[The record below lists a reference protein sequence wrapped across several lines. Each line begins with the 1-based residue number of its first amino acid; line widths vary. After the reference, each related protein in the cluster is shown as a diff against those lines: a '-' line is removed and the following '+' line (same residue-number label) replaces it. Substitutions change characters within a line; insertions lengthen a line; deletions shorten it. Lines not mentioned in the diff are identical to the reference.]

1 VEFKNGCAQ
10 IICEAASRGYKLC
23 VFQGSAA
30 NAPPSSREIP
40 LSQPVT
46 KTPGAD
52 GDLPRVGGRVRHFRL
67 AKRMRLKDLAVASA
81 CSESLL
87 SRVENNLTNPSLA
100 TLHRV
105 ASALGVS
112 TVALFEDTIPSPL
125 VIYTPEERL
134 TIGRG
139 VPGEKAE
146 VLVPYAENRRLEGMI
161 TILLPGSDYNGPF
174 QHEGEEVG
182 YVLEGAMELT
192 VGETVSI
199 LRPGDSFFF
208 RSDLVHRYRNAG
220 TIVCRVVW
228 VNTPPTF

>member
-1 VEFKNGCAQ
+1 VVQTKRDAD
-10 IICEAASRGYKLC
+10 ICETPIRSYKRECFQRRAAEMPLSSRGRPVL
-23 VFQGSAA
+23 QPHAQAQAA
-30 NAPPSSREIP
+30 DS
-40 LSQPVT
+40 
-46 KTPGAD
+46 
-52 GDLPRVGGRVRHFRL
+52 DLPRVGGRVRHFRL
-67 AKRMRLKDLAVASA
+67 AKRMRLKDLAIASD

-112 TVALFEDTIPSPL
+112 TVALFEDTAPSPL

-139 VPGEKAE
+139 APGEKAE
-146 VLVPYAENRRLEGMI
+146 ILVPYAENRRLEGMI
-161 TILLPGSDYNGPF
+161 TILLPGGDTNGPF

-192 VGETVSI
+192 VGDTVSI
-199 LRPGDSFFF
+199 LKPGDSFFF

-220 TIVCRVVW
+220 DVLCRVVW

>member
-1 VEFKNGCAQ
+1 
-10 IICEAASRGYKLC
+10 
-23 VFQGSAA
+23 
-30 NAPPSSREIP
+30 
-40 LSQPVT
+40 
-46 KTPGAD
+46 
-52 GDLPRVGGRVRHFRL
+52 
-67 AKRMRLKDLAVASA
+67 MRLKDLAIASE

-105 ASALGVS
+105 SSALGVS
-112 TVALFEDTIPSPL
+112 TVALFEDTVPSPL
-125 VIYTPEERL
+125 VIYTPADRL

-146 VLVPYAENRRLEGMI
+146 VLIPYAENRRLEGMI

-182 YVLEGAMELT
+182 YILEGEMELI

-199 LRPGDSFFF
+199 LKPGDSFFF
-208 RSDLVHRYRNAG
+208 RSDLAHRYRAAG
-220 TIVCRVVW
+220 PAVCRVVW

>member
-1 VEFKNGCAQ
+1 
-10 IICEAASRGYKLC
+10 
-23 VFQGSAA
+23 
-30 NAPPSSREIP
+30 
-40 LSQPVT
+40 
-46 KTPGAD
+46 
-52 GDLPRVGGRVRHFRL
+52 
-67 AKRMRLKDLAVASA
+67 MRLKDLAIASD

-87 SRVENNLTNPSLA
+87 SRVENNLTNPSLG

-112 TVALFEDTIPSPL
+112 TVALFEDTVPSPL

-161 TILLPGSDYNGPF
+161 TILMPGSGYNGPF

-182 YVLEGAMELT
+182 YVLEGEMELI
-192 VGETVSI
+192 VGDAVNI
-199 LRPGDSFFF
+199 LKPGDSFFF
-208 RSDLVHRYRNAG
+208 RSDLTHRYRAAG
-220 TIVCRVVW
+220 GAVCRVVW

>member
-1 VEFKNGCAQ
+1 VALTLHVSGER
-10 IICEAASRGYKLC
+10 S
-23 VFQGSAA
+23 
-30 NAPPSSREIP
+30 
-40 LSQPVT
+40 LSQPVAKAQT
-46 KTPGAD
+46 SE

-67 AKRMRLKDLAVASA
+67 AKRMRLKDLAIASD

-87 SRVENNLTNPSLA
+87 SRVENNLTNPSLG

-112 TVALFEDTIPSPL
+112 TVALFEDTVPSPL
-125 VIYTPEERL
+125 VIYTPQERL

-146 VLVPYAENRRLEGMI
+146 VLVPYAENRRLEGML
-161 TILLPGSDYNGPF
+161 TILLPGGEYNGPF

-182 YVLEGAMELT
+182 YILEGEMELI
-192 VGETVSI
+192 VGDSVNI
-199 LRPGDSFFF
+199 LKPGDSFFF
-208 RSDLVHRYRNAG
+208 RSDLTHRYRAAG
-220 TIVCRVVW
+220 DAVCRVVW

>member
-1 VEFKNGCAQ
+1 
-10 IICEAASRGYKLC
+10 
-23 VFQGSAA
+23 
-30 NAPPSSREIP
+30 
-40 LSQPVT
+40 
-46 KTPGAD
+46 
-52 GDLPRVGGRVRHFRL
+52 VRHFRL
-67 AKRMRLKDLAVASA
+67 AKRMRLKDLATASD

-112 TVALFEDTIPSPL
+112 TVALFEDTLPTPL
-125 VIYTPEERL
+125 VIYRPEDRL

-146 VLVPYAENRRLEGMI
+146 VLIPYAENRRLEGMI
-161 TILLPGSDYNGPF
+161 TILVPDSDYNGPF

-182 YVLEGAMELT
+182 YVLEGEMELI
-192 VGETVSI
+192 VGDTVSI
-199 LRPGDSFFF
+199 LKRGDSFFF
-208 RSDLVHRYRNAG
+208 RSDLTHRYRAAG
-220 TIVCRVVW
+220 AVVCRVVW

>member
-1 VEFKNGCAQ
+1 M
-10 IICEAASRGYKLC
+10 
-23 VFQGSAA
+23 
-30 NAPPSSREIP
+30 
-40 LSQPVT
+40 
-46 KTPGAD
+46 
-52 GDLPRVGGRVRHFRL
+52 RHFRL
-67 AKRMRLKDLAVASA
+67 AKRMRLKELAIASE
-81 CSESLL
+81 CSESML

-100 TLHRV
+100 TLHRI

-112 TVALFEDTIPSPL
+112 TVALFEDAIPSPL
-125 VIYTPEERL
+125 VIYSQGERL

-139 VPGEKAE
+139 APGEKAE

-182 YVLEGAMELT
+182 YILEGEMELI
-192 VGETVSI
+192 VGEAASI

-208 RSDLVHRYRNAG
+208 RSDLTHRYRAVGAN
-220 TIVCRVVW
+220 VCRVVW

>member
-1 VEFKNGCAQ
+1 
-10 IICEAASRGYKLC
+10 
-23 VFQGSAA
+23 
-30 NAPPSSREIP
+30 
-40 LSQPVT
+40 
-46 KTPGAD
+46 
-52 GDLPRVGGRVRHFRL
+52 VRHFRI
-67 AKRMRLKDLAVASA
+67 AKRMRLKDLAIASD

-112 TVALFEDTIPSPL
+112 TVALFEDTVPSPL
-125 VIYTPEERL
+125 VIYTAEERL

-182 YVLEGAMELT
+182 YVLEGEMELI
-192 VGETVSI
+192 VGDTISI
-199 LRPGDSFFF
+199 LKPGHSFFF
-208 RSDLVHRYRNAG
+208 RSDLPHRYRAAG
-220 TIVCRVVW
+220 AVVCRVVW

>member
-1 VEFKNGCAQ
+1 M
-10 IICEAASRGYKLC
+10 
-23 VFQGSAA
+23 
-30 NAPPSSREIP
+30 
-40 LSQPVT
+40 QPVAQAQNT
-46 KTPGAD
+46 DA
-52 GDLPRVGGRVRHFRL
+52 DLPRVGGRVRHFRL
-67 AKRMRLKDLAVASA
+67 AKRMRLKDLALASD

-112 TVALFEDTIPSPL
+112 TVALFEDPAPSPL

-139 VPGEKAE
+139 APGEKAE
-146 VLVPYAENRRLEGMI
+146 ILVPYAESRRLEGMI
-161 TILLPGSDYNGPF
+161 TILLPGGDFNGPF

-182 YVLEGAMELT
+182 YVLEGEMELT

-208 RSDLVHRYRNAG
+208 RSDLVHRYRCAG
-220 TIVCRVVW
+220 TVACRIVW